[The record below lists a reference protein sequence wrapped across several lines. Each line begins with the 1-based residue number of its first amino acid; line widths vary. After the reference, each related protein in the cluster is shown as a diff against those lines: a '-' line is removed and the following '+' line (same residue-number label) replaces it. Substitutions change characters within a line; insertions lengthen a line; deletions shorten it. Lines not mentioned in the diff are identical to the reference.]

1 MRIRQLPD
9 AHRGR
14 GAFPP
19 SNIRIYHSPL
29 LDAGPSPAKI
39 TLMEPR
45 EPRLKEEAP
54 EDAITR
60 AIAYGIDIS
69 LLEANLRLTPRQRM
83 EQHDAAVQFVMEL
96 QAAKKRAHA
105 S

>member
-1 MRIRQLPD
+1 
-9 AHRGR
+9 
-14 GAFPP
+14 
-19 SNIRIYHSPL
+19 
-29 LDAGPSPAKI
+29 
-39 TLMEPR
+39 MEPS

-54 EDAITR
+54 EDALAR

-83 EQHDAAVQFVMEL
+83 EQHDDAVRFVMEL
-96 QAAKKRAHA
+96 QAAKKHAHT